1 MREGNV
7 MGFDKVKIKQICLM
21 ILYIAAVVLALI
33 YSERLYKGLK
43 LAIQIMGPFII
54 GASIAF
60 ILNIPMNMIEDCIL
74 KKWRGKSARL
84 LKRPVSI
91 LLSVLFVLGIL
102 ALVIGAIVP
111 QLRITITTLGD
122 KIPPFLDEVILWL
135 ENMVMDYPQLAEQIA
150 KLERFEFDW
159 NAVTNTVGGFLTNGV
174 GNVVT
179 STVNMASTLIGGV
192 AKAFIACIF
201 AIYVLAQKEKLQ
213 NQAQRILN
221 AYAPEKFR
229 RGVLEVV
236 RRLYVNLTNFICGQ
250 CLEAV
255 ILGTLFIIA
264 MSIFR
269 MPYAVMIGT
278 LIAFTALIPIVG
290 AFIGCAVGA
299 FMILIENPAQ
309 ALVFVIMFL
318 ILQQIEGNLIYPRVV
333 GNSVGLPSMWVLV
346 SVSVGGSLCGV
357 AGMLVFIPLMST
369 FYSLLRDD
377 VNRRNNKSR
386 GNVKRKTYYQ
396 QRNSRSKEN
405 NSKNC
410 KKR

>member
-1 MREGNV
+1 

-21 ILYIAAVVLALI
+21 VLYIAAVVLALI
-33 YSERLYKGLK
+33 YSERLYTGLK
-43 LAIQIMGPFII
+43 LAVQIMGPFII

-60 ILNIPMNMIEDCIL
+60 ILNIPMNAIEGCIL

-91 LLSVLFVLGIL
+91 FLSVLFVLGIL

-111 QLRITITTLGD
+111 QLRVTIATLGD

-135 ENMVMDYPQLAEQIA
+135 ENMVMDYPELAEQIA
-150 KLERFEFDW
+150 KLERLEFDW

-192 AKAFIACIF
+192 AKALIACIF
-201 AIYVLAQKEKLQ
+201 AIYVLAQKERLQ

-221 AYAPEKFR
+221 AYAPEKIR

-357 AGMLVFIPLMST
+357 VGMLVFIPLMST

-377 VNRRNNKSR
+377 VNRRNNKSN

-396 QRNSRSKEN
+396 QRNRRIKEN

>member
-1 MREGNV
+1 MV
-7 MGFDKVKIKQICLM
+7 
-21 ILYIAAVVLALI
+21 LYIAAVVLALI
-33 YSERLYKGLK
+33 YSERLYTGLK
-43 LAIQIMGPFII
+43 LAVQIMGPFII

-60 ILNIPMNMIEDCIL
+60 ILNIPMNAIEGCIL

-91 LLSVLFVLGIL
+91 FLSVLFVLGIL

-111 QLRITITTLGD
+111 QLRVTIATLGD

-135 ENMVMDYPQLAEQIA
+135 ENMVMDYPELAEQIA
-150 KLERFEFDW
+150 KLERLEFDW

-192 AKAFIACIF
+192 AKALIACIF
-201 AIYVLAQKEKLQ
+201 AIYVLAQKERLQ

-221 AYAPEKFR
+221 AYAPEKIR

-357 AGMLVFIPLMST
+357 VGMLVFIPLMST

-377 VNRRNNKSR
+377 VNRRNNKSN

-396 QRNSRSKEN
+396 QRNRRIKEN